1 MSAVQ
6 AAVAAIV
13 LSMFLVIGVIVFDQV
28 MGQAHTVAQQANDIQ
43 AVNFI
48 EQAKNMGYTLLL
60 LMIVVFGID
69 AAVILAVMRMIAS
82 E

>member
-1 MSAVQ
+1 MGAVQ

-13 LSMFLVIGVIVFDQV
+13 LLMFLGIGVIVFDQV
-28 MGQAHTVAQQANDIQ
+28 MGQAYTVAQQANDIQ

-48 EQAKNMGYTLLL
+48 GQAKNMGYTLFL
-60 LMIVVFGID
+60 LMFGMD
-69 AAVILAVMRMIAS
+69 VGVILAVMRLLAS

>member
-13 LSMFLVIGVIVFDQV
+13 LSMFLVIGVIVSDQV

-48 EQAKNMGYTLLL
+48 ERAKNGGHTLLL
-60 LMIVVFGID
+60 LMIVVFGMD
-69 AAVILAVMRMIAS
+69 AAVILAVMRMLAS

>member
-28 MGQAHTVAQQANDIQ
+28 MGQAYTVAQQA
-43 AVNFI
+43 
-48 EQAKNMGYTLLL
+48 Y
-60 LMIVVFGID
+60 
-69 AAVILAVMRMIAS
+69 RWC
-82 E
+82 

>member
-1 MSAVQ
+1 MGAVQ

-13 LSMFLVIGVIVFDQV
+13 LLMFLGIGVIVFDQV
-28 MGQAHTVAQQANDIQ
+28 MGQAYTVAQQANDIQ

-48 EQAKNMGYTLLL
+48 EQAKNEGYTLLL
-60 LMIVVFGID
+60 LMIVVFGMD
-69 AAVILAVMRMIAS
+69 AAVILAVMRMLAS

>member
-1 MSAVQ
+1 MGAVQ

-13 LSMFLVIGVIVFDQV
+13 LLMFLGIGVIVFDQV
-28 MGQAHTVAQQANDIQ
+28 MGQAYTVAQQANDIQ

-48 EQAKNMGYTLLL
+48 GQAKNMGYTLLL
-60 LMIVVFGID
+60 LMFGMD
-69 AAVILAVMRMIAS
+69 VGVILAVMRLLAS